1 MQYLSHPIADI
12 LRNKIILMQTDEEGG
27 LKCYNF
33 TNNLERGSSTV
44 LGHDSVLKTCVVLT
58 DGRRMLFQIMWDAK
72 IHDKVAD

>member
-33 TNNLERGSSTV
+33 TNNLERG
-44 LGHDSVLKTCVVLT
+44 VVLT

>member
-1 MQYLSHPIADI
+1 
-12 LRNKIILMQTDEEGG
+12 MQTDEEGG

-33 TNNLERGSSTV
+33 TNNLERG
-44 LGHDSVLKTCVVLT
+44 VVLT